1 MDVLTTLRTTGATR
15 AFTAEPVSR
24 ATVYAILDD
33 ARFAPSGGNRQP
45 WRVAVVE
52 ALAVR
57 RRIADLM
64 QPVWDSYVARSAL
77 GITPFNVVD
86 DVQPRRVEH
95 APNQLLDDIET
106 VPAVLAI
113 AADLGKIAVMD
124 GDVGR
129 APITGGASVYPFC
142 WSILLAAH
150 GRGLGGVMTTFLS
163 RVEPAA
169 APLLGLPEHH
179 ALVATIFLGVPEHV
193 TTKLSR
199 EPVEHFTTVDRFDG
213 EAFTPTVTPL
223 RTSER

>member
-1 MDVLTTLRTTGATR
+1 MDILTTLRTTGATR

-24 ATVYAILDD
+24 ATVFAVLDD

-52 ALAVR
+52 DAAIR
-57 RRIADLM
+57 RRIAELM

-106 VPAVLAI
+106 VPVVLAV
-113 AADLGKIAVMD
+113 AADLRKIALMD

-129 APITGGASVYPFC
+129 VPITGGASIYPFC

-150 GRGLGGVMTTFLS
+150 GRGLGGVLTTFLS
-163 RVEPAA
+163 RAERDAA
-169 APLLGLPEHH
+169 RPLGLPPDH
-179 ALVATIFLGVPEHV
+179 ALAATIMLGVPERAV
-193 TTKLSR
+193 TKLR
-199 EPVEHFTTVDRFDG
+199 RRPVESFASIDTFDG
-213 EAFTPTVTPL
+213 DVLVP
-223 RTSER
+223 